1 MTNKKIVEIISPFS
15 DLEPIHRMKVLE
27 LVKVAAIKFSFHEFG
42 KADSLPSIILINCLH
57 LDLVKNEDFTKA
69 LEQRSHNAVVMLLM
83 ADFYPSSLEY
93 LKLWENYV
101 DVFLVPTPEMQDF
114 MKIFTK
120 KSVNVLI
127 DPIDF
132 GLTDSRMV
140 GVKLSS
146 PLKVVWFGY
155 PESYAKSMEMYAD
168 VLTEL
173 HRQGQIEFHIIS
185 KNEAYGE
192 FSGGVMHEYHPD
204 TFLDLLCQFD
214 VAVLSHFP
222 FDFSISTQWKS
233 ENKAVLAINRG
244 LPVVASNTPAYQRLL
259 KACSQE
265 QFLFSTKDELSVR
278 LRKLMDPLERIRYL
292 EASQD
297 VILRG
302 YSAQKMSEDWLE
314 IFLSEELFK
323 KSN

>member
-1 MTNKKIVEIISPFS
+1 MTNKKIVEVISPFS
-15 DLEPIHRMKVLE
+15 DLEPIHRMKVLG
-27 LVKVAAIKFSFHEFG
+27 LVKGAANEFSFHEFG

-57 LDLVKNEDFTKA
+57 LDLVKNEDFIKA
-69 LEQRSHNAVVMLLM
+69 LEQRSQNAVVMLLM

-101 DVFLVPTPEMQDF
+101 DVFLVPTPEMRDF
-114 MKIFTK
+114 VKIFTK

-132 GLTDSRMV
+132 GLTDSRLV
-140 GVKLSS
+140 EAKPPS

-155 PESYAKSMEMYAD
+155 PESYAKSMEMYAG
-168 VLTEL
+168 VLTQL
-173 HRQGQIEFHIIS
+173 HQQRDIEFHIIS
-185 KNEAYGE
+185 KNDTYGE
-192 FSGGVMHEYHPD
+192 FAGCVMHEYRPD

-244 LPVVASNTPAYQRLL
+244 LPVVASRTPTYSRLL
-259 KACSQE
+259 ESCAVGE
-265 QFLFSTKDELSVR
+265 FLFSTADDLVSA
-278 LRKLMDPLERIRYL
+278 LRKLQKPEVRDAYL
-292 EASQD
+292 RASQNT
-297 VILRG
+297 VLENYAI
-302 YSAQKMSEDWLE
+302 STMSRQLSK
-314 IFLSEELFK
+314 IFLEEGLK
-323 KSN
+323 KSS